1 MNGFGYGWYTASP
14 LAQTPKTPMQKK
26 LPGSPFGK
34 SVRARLW
41 IEGPNSGFLGVG
53 KVNLLEAIAEKGSIS
68 QAAKSMGMS
77 YKRAWQLVEDMN
89 ALSEH
94 AYVVTETGGAHGGGT
109 RLTARGLHAIQ
120 TYRAL
125 EKEFESFIQ
134 KTEQSFE
141 I

>member
-14 LAQTPKTPMQKK
+14 LAQTPKTLMQKK

-41 IEGPNSGFLGVG
+41 IEGSNSGFLGVG
-53 KVNLLEAIAEKGSIS
+53 KESLLEAIAEKGSIS

-89 ALSEH
+89 ALSEQP
-94 AYVVTETGGAHGGGT
+94 YVTTETGGAHGGGT
-109 RLTARGLHAIQ
+109 RLTERGLRAIQ
-120 TYRAL
+120 TYRKL
-125 EKEFESFIQ
+125 EQEFMLFVEKS
-134 KTEQSFE
+134 EQCFE